1 MGSCVSRDRAPN
13 TDGFPPE
20 ETTVYLKE
28 CELNLHNVD
37 FETFQGA
44 IKRFGYK
51 IDLNDEHMK
60 KIAPEIRL
68 NVQEMQQMPSSV
80 FQVVYKDKKMFFV
93 DSRHNVPKLI
103 RLGFLLCRHYSPE
116 TQVLELWHIIN
127 PKLDDHVTPGQVKA
141 FLDDLLY
148 VAIDMNLNILNAN
161 EGDNSAES

>member
-20 ETTVYLKE
+20 ESTVYLKE

-80 FQVVYKDKKMFFV
+80 FQVVYKDKKMFFQE
-93 DSRHNVPKLI
+93 SRHNVAYKELVFKLNRVENRGLFTI
-103 RLGFLLCRHYSPE
+103 DVGQPQWIHYNLGS
-116 TQVLELWHIIN
+116 TQHI
-127 PKLDDHVTPGQVKA
+127 KTL
-141 FLDDLLY
+141 
-148 VAIDMNLNILNAN
+148 
-161 EGDNSAES
+161 